1 LLIQQTLLLG
11 EEGDA
16 LTVGCRSEAILATL
30 KKPEKFGHLQYAVD
44 KAYGRPMVIKLVLD
58 KTSAPPKQAA
68 QQPAFAEPLFAGI
81 PPVVP
86 DAAPQMPAAPAMP
99 HPGAIQTP
107 QAPLAQPIAPMP
119 PAYPDDMSVYDEFS
133 VLPELPKPVAPAL
146 PPLEP
151 ISQASPQTAPQPVA
165 VAAAAASPEPE
176 AAVTNLEPGMM
187 EDLKEAQG
195 FTLELL
201 NGRVLGT

>member
-1 LLIQQTLLLG
+1 
-11 EEGDA
+11 
-16 LTVGCRSEAILATL
+16 
-30 KKPEKFGHLQYAVD
+30 
-44 KAYGRPMVIKLVLD
+44 
-58 KTSAPPKQAA
+58 
-68 QQPAFAEPLFAGI
+68 
-81 PPVVP
+81 
-86 DAAPQMPAAPAMP
+86 
-99 HPGAIQTP
+99 
-107 QAPLAQPIAPMP
+107 MP